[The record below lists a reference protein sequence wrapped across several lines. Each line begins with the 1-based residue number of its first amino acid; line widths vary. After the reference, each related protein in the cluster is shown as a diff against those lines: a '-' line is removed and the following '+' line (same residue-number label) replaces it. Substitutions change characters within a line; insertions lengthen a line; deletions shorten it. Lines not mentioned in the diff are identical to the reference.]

1 MLTTR
6 ERTPSET
13 RRSCASRARCTSLPA
28 GWFGIKDRGEVREG
42 YFADLLVM
50 RPEEFKTTATFRDPE
65 RRPEGLDM
73 VLINGTVV
81 LEDGNLKTDSRPGKM
96 LRK

>member
-1 MLTTR
+1 M
-6 ERTPSET
+6 
-13 RRSCASRARCTSLPA
+13 PA
-28 GWFGIKDRGEVREG
+28 EWFGIKDRGEVREG

-50 RPEEFKTTATFRDPE
+50 RPEEFKTAANFRDPE
-65 RRPEGLDM
+65 RRPQGLEM

-81 LEDGNLKTDSRPGKM
+81 VEDGRCKPDSRAGKM